1 MFYVS
6 LQPGSCPKGYM
17 YIEGSGSA
25 NLEASHSLAADL
37 CEEKCSLNDL
47 CNGFEVNADL
57 GTCQL
62 DTLVGPSNPPVAGQ
76 VFCSKLCKFR
86 M

>member
-1 MFYVS
+1 
-6 LQPGSCPKGYM
+6 M
-17 YIEGSGSA
+17 YIEGSGSG
-25 NLEASHSLAADL
+25 NLEASHSLSAEL

-47 CNGFEVNADL
+47 CNGFEVNEDL

-62 DTLVGPSNPPVAGQ
+62 DTLIGPSNPPVTGQ